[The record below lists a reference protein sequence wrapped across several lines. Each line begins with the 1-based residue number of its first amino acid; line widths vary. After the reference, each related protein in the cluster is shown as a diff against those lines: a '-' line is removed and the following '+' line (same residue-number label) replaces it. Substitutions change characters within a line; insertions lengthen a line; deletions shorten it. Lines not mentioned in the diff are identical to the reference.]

1 MLAVDGIP
9 TNEDLR
15 AVLPEP
21 GRLKQGPVAVIECFQ
36 QIPCNPCAEACPRG
50 AITMP
55 GSISERPVFDES
67 KCNGC
72 GLCVSRCPGLA
83 IFVVDYNWSP
93 VAALLKIP
101 YEFAPLP
108 ANGEVVE
115 AIDRA
120 GKPVGAA
127 TVQRVQQQANRTTVL
142 WLAVDKTVAMDVRNI
157 RRRKDVAL

>member
-1 MLAVDGIP
+1 MLAVNGIP
-9 TNEDLR
+9 TTEDLR
-15 AVLPEP
+15 DVLPADE
-21 GRLKQGPVAVIECFQ
+21 RLKQGPVAVIECFQ

-55 GSISERPVFDES
+55 GSISERPLFDEA

-72 GLCVSRCPGLA
+72 GLCVTRCPGLA
-83 IFVVDYNWSP
+83 IFVVDYDWSP

-108 ANGEVVE
+108 ASGEVVE

-120 GKPVGAA
+120 GKTVGAA

-142 WLAVDKTVAMDVRNI
+142 WLAVDKTIAMDVRNI
-157 RRRKDVAL
+157 RRRKEVAL

>member
-1 MLAVDGIP
+1 MLAVNGIP
-9 TNEDLR
+9 TTEDLR
-15 AVLPEP
+15 AVLPADE
-21 GRLKQGPVAVIECFQ
+21 RLKQGPVAVIECFQ
-36 QIPCNPCAEACPRG
+36 QIPCNPCTEACPRG

-72 GLCVSRCPGLA
+72 GLCVTRCPGLA
-83 IFVVDYNWSP
+83 IFVVDYDWSP

-108 ANGEVVE
+108 EPGEVVE

-120 GKPVGAA
+120 GKSVGAA

-157 RRRKDVAL
+157 RWRKEVAL

>member
-1 MLAVDGIP
+1 MLAVNGIP
-9 TNEDLR
+9 TTEDLQ
-15 AVLPEP
+15 AVLPAP
-21 GRLKQGPVAVIECFQ
+21 SRLKQGPVAVIECFQ

-72 GLCVSRCPGLA
+72 GLCVTRCPGLA

-93 VAALLKIP
+93 EAALLKMP

-108 ANGEVVE
+108 ASGEVVE

-142 WLAVDKTVAMDVRNI
+142 WLAVDKAMAMDVRNI
-157 RRRKDVAL
+157 RRRKEVAL

>member
-9 TNEDLR
+9 STEDLQ
-15 AVLPEP
+15 AVLPAE
-21 GRLKQGPVAVIECFQ
+21 GRLRQGPVAVIECFQ

-50 AITMP
+50 AIAMP
-55 GSISERPVFDES
+55 GSISERPLFDET

-72 GLCVSRCPGLA
+72 GLCVTRCPGLA
-83 IFVVDYNWSP
+83 IFVVDYSFSANE
-93 VAALLKIP
+93 ALLKIP

-108 ANGEVVE
+108 ASGEVVA

-120 GKPVGAA
+120 GKVVGAA

-142 WLAVDKTVAMDVRNI
+142 WLAVEKAIAMDVRNI
-157 RRRKDVAL
+157 RQRKEVAR

>member
-9 TNEDLR
+9 TNEDLQ
-15 AVLPEP
+15 AVLPAS
-21 GRLKQGPVAVIECFQ
+21 GRLKQGLVAVIECFQ

-55 GSISERPVFDES
+55 GSISERPLFDET

-72 GLCVSRCPGLA
+72 GICVTRCPGLA
-83 IFVVDYNWSP
+83 IFVVDYDWSP
-93 VAALLKIP
+93 EAALLKIP

-108 ANGEVVE
+108 EPGEVVG

-120 GKPVGAA
+120 GKNIGAA

-142 WLAVDKTVAMDVRNI
+142 WLSVDKAIVMDVRNI

>member
-9 TNEDLR
+9 TTEDLQ
-15 AVLPEP
+15 AVLPAP

-55 GSISERPVFDES
+55 ISISERPLFDET

-72 GLCVSRCPGLA
+72 GLCVTRCPGLA
-83 IFVVDYNWSP
+83 IFVVDYDWSP

-108 ANGEVVE
+108 EAGEVVA

-120 GKPVGAA
+120 GKIIGAA

-142 WLAVDKTVAMDVRNI
+142 WLAVDKTIAMDVRNI
-157 RRRKDVAL
+157 RRRKEGAL

>member
-1 MLAVDGIP
+1 MLAVNGIP
-9 TNEDLR
+9 TTEDLR
-15 AVLPEP
+15 AVLPADE
-21 GRLKQGPVAVIECFQ
+21 RLKQGPVAVIECFQ

-72 GLCVSRCPGLA
+72 GLCVTRCPGLA

-120 GKPVGAA
+120 GITVGAA

-157 RRRKDVAL
+157 RRRKEVAL

>member
-55 GSISERPVFDES
+55 GSISERPLFDEA

-72 GLCVSRCPGLA
+72 GLCVTRCPGLA

-108 ANGEVVE
+108 ASGEVVE

-120 GKPVGAA
+120 GKTVGAA

-142 WLAVDKTVAMDVRNI
+142 WLAVEKTIAMDVRNI
-157 RRRKDVAL
+157 RQRKEVAL

>member
-55 GSISERPVFDES
+55 GSISERPLFDEA

-72 GLCVSRCPGLA
+72 GLCVTRCPGLA
-83 IFVVDYNWSP
+83 IFVIDYDWSP
-93 VAALLKIP
+93 VAALLSNHITKEMWSLK
-101 YEFAPLP
+101 YQFKK
-108 ANGEVVE
+108 N
-115 AIDRA
+115 
-120 GKPVGAA
+120 
-127 TVQRVQQQANRTTVL
+127 
-142 WLAVDKTVAMDVRNI
+142 
-157 RRRKDVAL
+157 

>member
-1 MLAVDGIP
+1 MLAVNGIP
-9 TNEDLR
+9 TTEDLR
-15 AVLPEP
+15 AVLSADE
-21 GRLKQGPVAVIECFQ
+21 RLKQGPVAVIECFQ

-83 IFVVDYNWSP
+83 IFVVDYDWSP
-93 VAALLKIP
+93 MAALLKIP

-108 ANGEVVE
+108 ASGEVVE

-120 GKPVGAA
+120 GKSVGAA

-157 RRRKDVAL
+157 RRRKEVAL

>member
-55 GSISERPVFDES
+55 GSISERPLS
-67 KCNGC
+67 
-72 GLCVSRCPGLA
+72 LCHALPRPGDLCHR
-83 IFVVDYNWSP
+83 
-93 VAALLKIP
+93 L
-101 YEFAPLP
+101 
-108 ANGEVVE
+108 
-115 AIDRA
+115 
-120 GKPVGAA
+120 
-127 TVQRVQQQANRTTVL
+127 
-142 WLAVDKTVAMDVRNI
+142 
-157 RRRKDVAL
+157 

>member
-1 MLAVDGIP
+1 MLAVNGIP
-9 TNEDLR
+9 TTEDLQ
-15 AVLPEP
+15 AVLPAP
-21 GRLKQGPVAVIECFQ
+21 GRLQQGPVAVIECFQ

-55 GSISERPVFDES
+55 GSISERPVFDEA

-72 GLCVSRCPGLA
+72 GLCVTRCPGLA

-93 VAALLKIP
+93 EAALLKMP

-108 ANGEVVE
+108 GNGEVVE

-120 GKPVGAA
+120 GKSVGAA

-142 WLAVDKTVAMDVRNI
+142 WLAVDKTIAMDVRNI
-157 RRRKDVAL
+157 RRRKEVAL

>member
-1 MLAVDGIP
+1 MLAVNGIP
-9 TNEDLR
+9 TTEDLQ
-15 AVLPEP
+15 AVLPAA
-21 GRLKQGPVAVIECFQ
+21 GRLQQGPVAVIECFQ

-72 GLCVSRCPGLA
+72 GLCVTRCPGLA
-83 IFVVDYNWSP
+83 IFVVDYDWSP
-93 VAALLKIP
+93 AAALLKMP

-108 ANGEVVE
+108 VNGEVVE

-120 GKPVGAA
+120 GKAVGVA

-142 WLAVDKTVAMDVRNI
+142 WLAVDKTIAMDVRNI
-157 RRRKDVAL
+157 RRRKEVAL

>member
-1 MLAVDGIP
+1 
-9 TNEDLR
+9 
-15 AVLPEP
+15 
-21 GRLKQGPVAVIECFQ
+21 VAVIECFQ

-55 GSISERPVFDES
+55 GSISERPVFDAS

-72 GLCVSRCPGLA
+72 GLCVTRCPGLA
-83 IFVVDYNWSP
+83 IFAVDYDWSP

-108 ANGEVVE
+108 VNGEVVV

-120 GKPVGAA
+120 GKSVGTA
-127 TVQRVQQQANRTTVL
+127 TVQRVQQNANRTTVL

-157 RRRKDVAL
+157 RRRKEVAG

>member
-9 TNEDLR
+9 TNEDLQ
-15 AVLPEP
+15 AVAPAP
-21 GRLKQGPVAVIECFQ
+21 GRLQQGPVAVIECFQ

-55 GSISERPVFDES
+55 GSISERPLFDEA

-72 GLCVSRCPGLA
+72 GICVTRCPGLA
-83 IFVVDYNWSP
+83 IFVIDYDWSP

-101 YEFAPLP
+101 YEFSPLP
-108 ANGEVVE
+108 VSGEVVE

-127 TVQRVQQQANRTTVL
+127 TVQRVQQQANRTTVP
-142 WLAVDKTVAMDVRNI
+142 WLAVDKTIAMDVRNI
-157 RRRKDVAL
+157 RRRKEVAL

>member
-1 MLAVDGIP
+1 MLAVNGIP
-9 TNEDLR
+9 TTEDLQ
-15 AVLPEP
+15 AVLPAP
-21 GRLKQGPVAVIECFQ
+21 SRLQQGPVAVIECFQ

-55 GSISERPVFDES
+55 GSISERPVFDEA

-72 GLCVSRCPGLA
+72 GICVTRCPGLA

-93 VAALLKIP
+93 EAALLKMP

-108 ANGEVVE
+108 SSGEVVE

-142 WLAVDKTVAMDVRNI
+142 WLAVDKTIAMDVRNI
-157 RRRKDVAL
+157 RRRKEVAL

>member
-9 TNEDLR
+9 TTEDLR
-15 AVLPEP
+15 AVLPADE
-21 GRLKQGPVAVIECFQ
+21 RLKQGPVAVIECFQ

-83 IFVVDYNWSP
+83 IFVVDYDWSP

-108 ANGEVVE
+108 ASGEVVE

-120 GKPVGAA
+120 GKSVGAA

-142 WLAVDKTVAMDVRNI
+142 WLAVDKTIAMDVRNI
-157 RRRKDVAL
+157 RRRKEVAL

>member
-15 AVLPEP
+15 AVLPEQ

-83 IFVVDYNWSP
+83 IFVVDYDWSP
-93 VAALLKIP
+93 MAALLKIP

-108 ANGEVVE
+108 ASGEVVE

-142 WLAVDKTVAMDVRNI
+142 WLAVDKTIAMDVRNI
-157 RRRKDVAL
+157 RRRKEVAL